1 MEDEKRKTIALELD
15 VKKELIRE
23 AAQAEGDA
31 EKESGDTAY
40 DRISI
45 PKVAGTRMPG
55 VTPDIGGLTR

>member
-1 MEDEKRKTIALELD
+1 M
-15 VKKELIRE
+15 
-23 AAQAEGDA
+23 AAGGDA